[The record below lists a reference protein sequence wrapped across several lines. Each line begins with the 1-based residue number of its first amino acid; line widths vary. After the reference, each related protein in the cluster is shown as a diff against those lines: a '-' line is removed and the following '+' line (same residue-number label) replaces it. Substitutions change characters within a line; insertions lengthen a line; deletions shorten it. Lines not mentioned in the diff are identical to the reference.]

1 MENQT
6 KKLYRSTSDK
16 KLCGVCGGIAQYFNV
31 DSTIVRLI
39 AVVLFIF
46 CGIGLLAY
54 LLAALVMPKEPN

>member
-16 KLCGVCGGIAQYFNV
+16 KLFGVCGGIAQYFNV

-39 AVVLFIF
+39 AVVLFIC